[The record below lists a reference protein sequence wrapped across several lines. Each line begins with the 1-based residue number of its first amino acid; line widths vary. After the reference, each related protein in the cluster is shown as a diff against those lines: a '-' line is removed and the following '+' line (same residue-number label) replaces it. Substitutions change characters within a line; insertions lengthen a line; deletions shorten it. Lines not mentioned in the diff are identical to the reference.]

1 MKVNLRKSGTK
12 VILRKRFVNL
22 RKNGLHYVWR

>member
-1 MKVNLRKSGTK
+1 MKVNLRKFETK

>member
-22 RKNGLHYVWR
+22 AKDGRHYVWR